1 MAHRIARPA
10 AAFSTE
16 GVAGDLSLSPEEMA
30 AMLRLPLISSMRR
43 NFGPLEN
50 YNRA

>member
-30 AMLRLPLISSMRR
+30 AVLRLPLISSMRR